1 MDEINVKVT
10 ADTKQATNAEVN
22 LADVT
27 EETTSR
33 MGASLEALSAR
44 SRAVSESV
52 SEHFREMGR
61 SAKESAAQVNEN
73 LEKIEG
79 RLNSIT
85 KFARTLGEV
94 AIAGAVGDWAIEQV
108 KAIGE
113 YGEAVDNASQKTG
126 IAADEIQKLGYVG
139 RVTGLSFDD
148 MQHAMFQLA
157 RRMAEA
163 RGGSKEAAEALA
175 LVGVKGADLKNLNLD
190 QVYQRIAATF
200 KEHADGAN
208 KTALAMEL
216 MGRNGQ
222 QLIPTLNK
230 GAEGFEELE
239 EHAKRVG
246 YVLDEETIAAMARL
260 AEHMHQL
267 DADSSAVANTLR
279 GHVAVAFDE
288 LVKTLDDTITSSDGA
303 REAIKFFGDV
313 IKGLVTIV
321 IGAIAGLSQ
330 LDDLLNGISK
340 AAADFKFGNFTKA
353 GQDIAEG
360 YAKAKG
366 EGDKFLQTYHRIWDE
381 HQKHE
386 GGEPARRKPDVGV
399 VHKGGS
405 QASTSKGLAAVA
417 AAEAAAE
424 LAMLKEKLQEEAR
437 ANQDAY
443 RSGAIG
449 LQLYYQERQSIEE
462 RALQGE
468 MKVKRAELA
477 AVTAIKPK
485 DANEALQLKAKM
497 ITINGQLA
505 VLDQKYHDSAIRN
518 AREYTLAL
526 RDQNDAL
533 TRIALSSKVALGGQS
548 IAQQKALNDMRVA
561 LGQES
566 AQESIAV
573 ETDLENQRYA
583 LQQAEF
589 EKEIELAHNKPVELA
604 KVNADILAAEAEH
617 QTKMVELSAK
627 SIQDQ
632 MKYQVEGRQV
642 MESSFEGLF
651 EKIATGQETARKA
664 VMDFFSSIQQGIA
677 KVMAKG
683 LTEKLFGGGTSG
695 GGLLDGF
702 MTRLFGNQGT
712 NTTPGAGTT
721 TGSGAAESGIGA
733 VFKGLFGGGGASTLA
748 GINSQ
753 QMTVAAMQ
761 AASATIPTATVA
773 TMTVANMISPG
784 GGGGGGGGGFGDM
797 LGGLFGGSSNSFGFS
812 LAGTGVP
819 DAMATATSG
828 AGMALPAGLGGIGA
842 GIAMYDKGTNYVP
855 QTQLAIVHRGEAV
868 VPAAFNRQQ
877 SGNVV
882 VTNHFSLGQAT
893 DLRTQSQIASMAA
906 GALNRAARRNG

>member
-1 MDEINVKVT
+1 
-10 ADTKQATNAEVN
+10 
-22 LADVT
+22 
-27 EETTSR
+27 
-33 MGASLEALSAR
+33 
-44 SRAVSESV
+44 
-52 SEHFREMGR
+52 MGR

-85 KFARTLGEV
+85 KFAHTLGEV

-126 IAADEIQKLGYVG
+126 IAAEEIQRLGYVG
-139 RVTGLSFDD
+139 RVTGLTFDD

-175 LVGVKGADLKNLNLD
+175 LVGVKGADLKNLSLD
-190 QVYQRIAATF
+190 QVYQRIAETF
-200 KEHADGAN
+200 KDHADGAN

-230 GAEGFEELE
+230 GAEGFQELE
-239 EHAKRVG
+239 DHAQKVG

-267 DADSSAVANTLR
+267 DADSSAMANTLR

-288 LVKTLDDTITSSDGA
+288 LVKTLDDTAVAGDGA
-303 REAIKFFGDV
+303 REAIKFFGEV

-321 IGAIAGLSQ
+321 LGAITGLSQ
-330 LDDLLNGISK
+330 LDDLLNGIAK
-340 AAADFKFGNFTKA
+340 AANDFKFGNFTAA
-353 GQDIAEG
+353 GKDIADG
-360 YAKAKG
+360 YRQAKG

-381 HQKHE
+381 QQKRE
-386 GGEPARRKPDVGV
+386 GANPTRHKPDVGV

-405 QASTSKGLAAVA
+405 SGSTSKGLAAVA

-424 LAMLKEKLQEEAR
+424 LALLKEKLQEEAR

-443 RSGAIG
+443 KSGAIG

-462 RALQGE
+462 RGLQGE
-468 MKVKRAELA
+468 IRTKEKERAA
-477 AVTAIKPK
+477 ITSIKPQN
-485 DANEALQLKAKM
+485 ANEALQLKAKQ
-497 ITINGQLA
+497 ITVDGQLA
-505 VLDQKYHDSAIRN
+505 VLEQRLADSRVRN
-518 AREYTLAL
+518 AREYALAL
-526 RDQNDAL
+526 RDQNDQLA
-533 TRIALSSKVALGGQS
+533 RIAAASTVAVGGQA
-548 IAQQKALNDMRVA
+548 IAQQKALNDLRVA
-561 LGQES
+561 LGQET
-566 AQESIAV
+566 AQQSIAV
-573 ETDLENQRYA
+573 ETDLENQRFA
-583 LQQAEF
+583 LQRAEF
-589 EKEIELAHNKPVELA
+589 DKEIELAHNKPVELA
-604 KVNADILAAEAEH
+604 KINADILAAEAEH

-627 SIQDQ
+627 GIQDQ
-632 MKYQVEGRQV
+632 MKYQVEGTQV
-642 MESSFEGLF
+642 VESSFEGLF

-664 VMDFFSSIQQGIA
+664 VMDFFTAIQQGIA

-683 LTEKLFGGGTSG
+683 LTENLFGGGTG
-695 GGLLDGF
+695 GGGVLSDL

-712 NTTPGAGTT
+712 NTTPSAGTT
-721 TGSGAAESGIGA
+721 TGSSAASSGIGS
-733 VFKGLFGGGGASTLA
+733 VFKGLFGGSGSATLA
-748 GINSQ
+748 GINSS

-773 TMTVANMISPG
+773 TMTVANMISAG
-784 GGGGGGGGGFGDM
+784 GGGSGGGGGFGDM
-797 LGGLFGGSSNSFGFS
+797 LGGLFGGSTNSYGFS

-819 DAMATATSG
+819 DAMSAATSG

-842 GIAMYDKGTNYVP
+842 GIPMYDKGTNYIP

-868 VPAAFNRQQ
+868 VPAAYNRPQVG
-877 SGNVV
+877 SVV